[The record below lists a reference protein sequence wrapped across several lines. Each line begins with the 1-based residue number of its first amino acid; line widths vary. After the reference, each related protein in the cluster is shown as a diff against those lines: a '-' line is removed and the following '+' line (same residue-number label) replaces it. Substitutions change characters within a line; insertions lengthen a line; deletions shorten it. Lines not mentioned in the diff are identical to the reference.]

1 MQETRQHILEILRE
15 HGEATVDDIVAQLQK
30 RRGKITA
37 VTVRHHLL
45 RLQEEQ
51 LITEPQLRHRST
63 PGRPQ
68 HVYALTEKAS
78 AHFPN
83 NYQRLAAGLMEQ
95 IRASLPPQ
103 SVNVIL
109 EGVAVGMAQEAQIP
123 NLPLRQ
129 KMDLAVEYLNGRG
142 YNAFWETTEGGF
154 VLHTH
159 NCPYHEIAKS
169 NGTLC
174 EMDMRLIAS
183 LMGVVPRRIGHI
195 IEGDASCS
203 YMIPEHSSQ

>member
-15 HGEATVDDIVAQLQK
+15 HGEATVDDIVAQLQQ

-45 RLQEEQ
+45 RLQEED

-68 HVYALTEKAS
+68 HVYMLTEKAN

-83 NYQRLAAGLMEQ
+83 NYQRLAVGLLEQ
-95 IRASLPPQ
+95 IRATLPPQ

-109 EGVAVGMAQEAQIP
+109 EGVAQGMAHEAQIIP
-123 NLPLRQ
+123 DIPLNQ

-142 YNAFWETTEGGF
+142 YNAFWEKADGGYI
-154 VLHTH
+154 LHTG

-174 EMDMRLIAS
+174 DMDMRLIAT
-183 LMGVVPRRIGHI
+183 LTGIVPRRVAHI
-195 IEGDASCS
+195 VEGDSTCA
-203 YMIPEHSSQ
+203 YMLPEH